1 MMDWRNGFEIMQ
13 MNINGSRKELSIAAC
28 AAVAL
33 TLGLSA
39 CAQKHSHM
47 PPGDYMSQ
55 QTTGDMVRQLEAAKE
70 LDESEAMR
78 SSNGA
83 VVREDFLEQ
92 AGKADKAIKELT
104 HGYAVSESELRDAL
118 EVPPGN
124 LSTAE
129 KSDLISKI
137 EQARQAT
144 DHNEQAM
151 LNEEGWGYSD
161 QPAATSAFDQRK
173 QLDDEVIKD
182 LRIGEQVHWDEIQQA
197 AQVVQNPQ

>member
-1 MMDWRNGFEIMQ
+1 MQ
-13 MNINGSRKELSIAAC
+13 MKISEYRKELVASC
-28 AAVAL
+28 AILAL

-39 CAQKHSHM
+39 CAEKHSHL
-47 PPGDYMSQ
+47 PPADYLSQ
-55 QTTGDMVRQLEAAKE
+55 QSTADLVKRLEAAKE

-78 SSNGA
+78 SSNSA

-92 AGKADKAIKELT
+92 AGRADKAIKELT
-104 HGYAVSESELRDAL
+104 HGYPVSEAELDAAL

-129 KSDLISKI
+129 KSHLIGKI
-137 EQARQAT
+137 EEAREAT

-161 QPAATSAFDQRK
+161 QPAATGAFDQRK
-173 QLDDEVIKD
+173 QLDDDVIKD
-182 LRIGEQVHWDEIQQA
+182 LRIGEQVHWDDIRQA
-197 AQVVQNPQ
+197 EQVVQNPQ

>member
-1 MMDWRNGFEIMQ
+1 
-13 MNINGSRKELSIAAC
+13 MNTSESPKEFTILKC
-28 AAVAL
+28 AALAL
-33 TLGLSA
+33 TLGFSA

-47 PPGDYMSQ
+47 PPGDYMPQAS
-55 QTTGDMVRQLEAAKE
+55 TSDLVRRLEAAKE

-78 SSNGA
+78 SSSSA

-92 AGKADKAIKELT
+92 AGKADRAIKELA
-104 HGYAVSESELRDAL
+104 HGYPVSEAELNEAL

-129 KSDLISKI
+129 KSLLIHKI
-137 EQARQAT
+137 EAARAAT

-161 QPAATSAFDQRK
+161 QPAATMAFDQRK

-182 LRIGEQVHWDEIQQA
+182 LRIGEQVHWDDLQQA
-197 AQVVQNPQ
+197 MQVVQNPK